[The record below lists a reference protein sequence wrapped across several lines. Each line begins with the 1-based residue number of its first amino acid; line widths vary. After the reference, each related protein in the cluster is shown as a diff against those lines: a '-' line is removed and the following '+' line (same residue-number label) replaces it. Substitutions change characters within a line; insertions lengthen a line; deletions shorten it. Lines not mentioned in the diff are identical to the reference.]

1 MISTRLRVAADRRMA
16 ALSAV
21 AVMLAACS
29 PQAEAPEAPPVRPV
43 RTLTVALERPD
54 PAATFPGRIEAQE
67 QASLG
72 FRIGGRVT
80 ERLVGVGATVKA
92 GEILARLDPENE
104 LNDLRSARAALA
116 AAEGVLRQAEGRF
129 DRQQHLYARNVTS
142 RAEFED
148 AGQGRKTARA
158 QVEAAAAKV
167 RIAEDVVGFTTLKAD
182 APGVVTAIGAEPGE
196 VVSAGRMIVTLA
208 RRGGRDAVFD
218 VPADSLS
225 YLGVDAR
232 VTVTAATDQAAKAEG
247 RVREVAPEA
256 DAVTRLFRVRVGLIE
271 PPPGLALG
279 SAIQGTFAKTAKAG
293 VAVPAAAI
301 VRSAKE
307 TSVWLVDPATR
318 KLALRPVQLVGEDP
332 AYAVIG
338 SGLAEG
344 DVVVTAGAA
353 SLKAGQLVRLAGV
366 EP

>member
-1 MISTRLRVAADRRMA
+1 M
-16 ALSAV
+16 
-21 AVMLAACS
+21 
-29 PQAEAPEAPPVRPV
+29 
-43 RTLTVALERPD
+43 TVALERPE

-67 QASLG
+67 QAALG

-80 ERLVGVGATVKA
+80 ERLVGVGAAVKA
-92 GEILARLDPENE
+92 GDILARLDPENE

-129 DRQQHLYARNVTS
+129 ERQQHLYTRNVTS

-158 QVEAAAAKV
+158 QVEAAAANV

-196 VVSAGRMIVTLA
+196 VVSAGSMVVTLA

-218 VPADSLS
+218 VPAESLS

-232 VTVTAATDQAAKAEG
+232 VSVKGASDPTATAEG

-256 DAVTRLFRVRVGLIE
+256 DAVTRLFRVRVGLID

-279 SAIQGTFAKTAKAG
+279 LAIQGTFTKTAKAG

-307 TSVWLVDPATR
+307 AAVWLVDPATR
-318 KLALRPVQLVGEDP
+318 KLALRTVQLVGEDP

-344 DVVVTAGAA
+344 DIVVTAGAG